1 VATMRLA
8 AAALLAALA
17 LATPVAAAEPTPVV
31 GGGSFNAAP
40 ILAPGTYSDTVLP
53 AEYIYYAI
61 RVGAGQRVQVSGATD
76 IGATELLHLG
86 IAEVWLTLHSPTRM
100 DVPSAEVDISK
111 PGGASFT
118 GPPAQVSGDSET
130 DGPWAGPGVYFLS
143 VQALYRGSAP
153 DPPRAEI
160 PFHFT
165 VSLQGAV
172 QPTPTPTPVRTPTP
186 KPTPTPAAASGGGT
200 STGAVAGVGV
210 AGLLIGLVVGLAL
223 RARRR

>member
-1 VATMRLA
+1 MRLA
-8 AAALLAALA
+8 AAAILVALA
-17 LATPVAAAEPTPVV
+17 LAAPAAAAETPVV

-40 ILAPGTYSDTVLP
+40 ILAPGSYSDTVLP

-61 RVGAGQRVQVSGATD
+61 RVGAGQRLRLSGATD
-76 IGATELLHLG
+76 IGATDLFHLG
-86 IAEVWLTLHSPTRM
+86 VAEVWLTLHSPTRM

-111 PGGASFT
+111 PGGGSFT
-118 GPPAQVSGDSET
+118 GPPAQVSGDDDT
-130 DGPWAGPGVYFLS
+130 DGPWAGPGVYFIS
-143 VQALYRGSAP
+143 VQALYRGSEP

-172 QPTPTPTPVRTPTP
+172 QPTPTPTAVRTPA
-186 KPTPTPAAASGGGT
+186 PTPAATPAERAKGGT
-200 STGAVAGVGV
+200 GAGAVAGVGA